1 MSNTNALNT
10 NSERHR
16 IPLNE
21 QLVLLYHRTPSVA
34 GLEATYAFPVGY
46 AKGSEGLWHA
56 FFRLLQRQLPPGWAS
71 HFQSTP
77 DWTFFSLQA
86 MPENRETFYEILQKF
101 NQQEPNLVPWPE
113 LQQVLIQE
121 AQFEQAKPEQTFES
135 AFFQLAY
142 PQTPYAR
149 SPLAS
154 AETFAQ
160 LSAAE
165 LLQASQTLFGQGTIY
180 LKLNDSLPLP
190 KALQLLEALLEP
202 VELLQPPQ
210 QAFVLNSNEAVQ
222 ETLEFNVPGGWVWQG
237 FRVPGLLSE
246 GWVHGLVLQ
255 HWLEQVLLLEGLP
268 TGIDALECRWT
279 PWMQGGLLY
288 LVYHVAQA
296 ADLEKAKYHLM
307 EWLLQAREGYL
318 TPRRLR
324 KAIHSCHSE
333 WLQALQNERELSPVL
348 RIEECLHGSSRFK
361 HRLQNVSQDSL
372 KSFWRQHLQADN
384 LVTLEILHASAR
396 KQRYSSYREHF
407 PALGYRP
414 TVIPSPTRQ
423 VSRLNTAQKVD
434 LGQGSYAQLLPVNQS
449 QSLCLGAWFDQ
460 GSRHER
466 MPGATA
472 LLFSLLA
479 QRFDRL
485 LQQQDASGAFLATH
499 TLQWH
504 VDRDFSGFYWHAPAN
519 EYRQALLLFRQLLD
533 PMPPER
539 AVFDRCKHQLLA
551 QAMSQQLSLQR
562 EAEARFFQ
570 SGFGN
575 HVYARPPAGDY
586 FSLQAL
592 SPEDIQQTWQDLF
605 GSTGFHPLLTGAL
618 PRELAEG
625 LLPEL
630 FNRPISLE
638 HTLPQPEKPLLLR
651 RGEIQMACATP
662 LPLRLEGR
670 IFAESLPNSEKASL
684 VLIESWLKQSLGQKH
699 PGLGQFKMAWFEKA
713 WLYMLM
719 LPDTPETYLWRT
731 QLSETL
737 VPEFEIQLQNAAF
750 GVRQLKND
758 LLQLWPRLARWEALG
773 MGASSLLDLDKELLV
788 LKPDQVQASLS
799 QWFGERN
806 EWLQIRLKAER

>member
-1 MSNTNALNT
+1 MSTAMNN
-10 NSERHR
+10 ERHR

-21 QLVLLYHRTPSVA
+21 QMVLLYHRTPTAA

-46 AKGSEGLWHA
+46 ARGNEGLWHA
-56 FFRLLQRQLPPGWAS
+56 FFRLLQRQLPAGWTS
-71 HFQSTP
+71 SFESTP

-86 MPENRETFYEILQKF
+86 MAENRERFYAILQSF
-101 NQQEPNLVPWPE
+101 NQQEPNLVPWPD
-113 LQQVLIQE
+113 LQQALIQE
-121 AQFEQAKPEQTFES
+121 AQFEQAKPEKKFES
-135 AFFQLAY
+135 AFFKLAY
-142 PQTPYAR
+142 PDTAYAR

-180 LKLNDSLPLP
+180 LKLNDSQPLP
-190 KALQLLEALLEP
+190 KALQMLETLLEP
-202 VELLQPPQ
+202 SELLQPTQWAIP
-210 QAFVLNSNEAVQ
+210 LNNTETVM
-222 ETLEFNVPGGWVWQG
+222 ETLEHNVAGGWVWQG

-246 GWVHGLVLQ
+246 GWMHGLVLQ

-268 TGIDALECRWT
+268 DGIDSLECRWT

-288 LVYHVAQA
+288 AVYHVAQA
-296 ADLEKAKYHLM
+296 ADLEKAKFHFI

-324 KAIHSCHSE
+324 KAIHSCHSD
-333 WLQALQNERELSPVL
+333 WLQSLQNERGLSPVL
-348 RIEECLHGSSRFK
+348 RIEECLHGSNHYK
-361 HRLQNVSQDSL
+361 NRLQNVSQDSL
-372 KSFWRQHLQADN
+372 KSFWRQYLQADN
-384 LVTLEILHASAR
+384 LVTLEILHTAAR
-396 KQRYSSYREHF
+396 KQRYRSYREHF

-414 TVIPSPTRQ
+414 TLTPTPSRPAK
-423 VSRLNTAQKVD
+423 SLSTAQKVD
-434 LGQGSYAQLLPVNQS
+434 LGQDNYALLLPLNQS
-449 QSLCLGAWFDQ
+449 NTLCLGAWFDQ

-485 LQQQDASGAFLATH
+485 LQQQDSSGAYLSTH
-499 TLQWH
+499 TLHWH
-504 VDRDFSGFYWHAPAN
+504 VDRDFSGFYWLAPAH

-533 PMPPER
+533 PATPER

-551 QAMSQQLSLQR
+551 QAMSQQLDLQQ

-575 HVYARPPAGDY
+575 HAYARPPAGDY

-592 SPEDIQQTWQDLF
+592 APEDIQQAWQDLF
-605 GSTGFHPLLTGAL
+605 GSTGFHPLLTGSL
-618 PRELAEG
+618 PQELAEG

-630 FNRPISLE
+630 FSRQISLE
-638 HTLPQPEKPLLLR
+638 HTATQPEKPLLLR
-651 RGEIQMACATP
+651 RGEIQMGCATP

-670 IFAESLPNSEKASL
+670 IFADPLPSSEKASL
-684 VLIESWLKQSLGQKH
+684 VLIETWLKQILGQMH
-699 PGLGQFKMAWFEKA
+699 PGLGQFQMAWFEKA
-713 WLYMLM
+713 WLFQLL

-731 QLSETL
+731 QLSETQ
-737 VPEFEIQLQNAAF
+737 VPEFEIQMQNAAF
-750 GVRQLKND
+750 AMRHLKSD
-758 LLQLWPRLARWEALG
+758 LLRLWPVLARWEALG
-773 MGASSLLDLDKELLV
+773 LGASSLLDLDKELLV
-788 LKPDQVQASLS
+788 LRPAQVQDSLR